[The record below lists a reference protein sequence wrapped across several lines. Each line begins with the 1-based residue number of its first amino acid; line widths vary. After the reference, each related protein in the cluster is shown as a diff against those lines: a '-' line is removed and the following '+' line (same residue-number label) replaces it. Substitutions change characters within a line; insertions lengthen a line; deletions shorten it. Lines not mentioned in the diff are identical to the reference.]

1 MFSMEKR
8 IEKAERGSSRRWH
21 VGLLVAAL
29 VVSGSAVA
37 ASKKTTAPAKPSPS
51 APPVKP
57 NPMTKVRMSV
67 LDMPLSFEVNRGQ
80 TDAKVK
86 FLTQAQNFTV
96 FLMPAETVLRGRNA
110 DVLRIKLQGAH
121 QAPKVEGETPQA
133 KVTHYH
139 IGNDRST

>member
-37 ASKKTTAPAKPSPS
+37 ASKKTTAPTAKPSQSVP
-51 APPVKP
+51 AVKP
-57 NPMTKVRMSV
+57 NPMTKLKLSV

-80 TDAKVK
+80 TDANVK
-86 FLTQAQNFTV
+86 FMTQAQNFTV
-96 FLMPAETVLRGRNA
+96 FLMPGETV
-110 DVLRIKLQGAH
+110 
-121 QAPKVEGETPQA
+121 
-133 KVTHYH
+133 
-139 IGNDRST
+139 